1 MELNTLLLNAQSQNL
16 KKRQAAEAQIASLEK
31 NYTSDYILQLA
42 FELSNEKG
50 SREVRQL
57 AGISIKNLLLNSRKD
72 PELEEA
78 WSNCPHKQTVRDLI
92 LSSLGCKDRDVRKA
106 AAQAVAA
113 VAKHDLPIHSW
124 EGLLSVLIQNT
135 SNTNSCYKTA
145 SLITLGYICEGIGSG
160 VLSKEQGD
168 MILTGICASL
178 APQETDFSVRTIA
191 MQALLNSLKFY
202 KANFEAEEERRYIM
216 SLLIQNLEQRDMNIQ
231 IITLRA
237 LCEISSLYY
246 SYLGA
251 HLAEIAKITY
261 DLIQHTTGETCI
273 LAIEVWST
281 LAEEEIV
288 RMNTISSLNCISKA
302 ARSLTQILVEKLS
315 TISKEEDWSEW
326 NEQKAAACCL
336 NLIIQLC
343 PDVFEIVELFLRRE
357 IQSQNWEKRQASL
370 LALGS
375 VIEWVSSDRASN
387 TLILH
392 IPRIQDMLMNETD
405 LLKENAAWC
414 LAKICEVHWQV
425 VIDTKV
431 KEVMIE
437 EMLKGLSVKNKIGI
451 HLCWGLSYIMDHSPH
466 VFNYRDF
473 DWISTNIVS
482 SIDKQEFDELTLA
495 SLSLLNT
502 TLEKIPTNSSQ
513 IIENIS
519 GELITL
525 FTHIISESTLSQSY
539 TDQMTILIASAL
551 QTAFTK
557 IPAGFLSGSQAGVL
571 IASILK
577 LFSMKMC
584 IVEEALQAIGAIA
597 MNLEDNFLPYIGEV
611 MKFVIY
617 ALRQVDAT
625 SVVKSGI
632 LCLGDFARA
641 VGSEIAVYLEEVI
654 PLLKKLLVDEHMTL
668 DIKLES
674 LSTISDLALAS
685 GGYFVQYLS
694 EILQIV
700 DEAAWLS
707 LQPSDDEETSS
718 YLSLLRE
725 HILNFY
731 VGIIQCLKDANSLSL
746 LYNRISSLLDYL
758 SLCLKL
764 PKSSDFD
771 NIAVGL
777 IGDILVTFP
786 DVANRVSS
794 ATSSYLSSI
803 NTTSNGKTREVANWT
818 ESFLSSLLINT
829 NT

>member
-1 MELNTLLLNAQSQNL
+1 MELNTLLLDAQSQNP
-16 KKRQAAEAQIASLEK
+16 KKRQAAEAQIARLEK

-42 FELSNEKG
+42 YELSKENA
-50 SREVRQL
+50 SREVRQM

-72 PELEEA
+72 PELKEA
-78 WSNCPHKQTVRDLI
+78 WSNCPHKQAVRDLI
-92 LSSLGCKDRDVRKA
+92 LSSLGSKDRDVRKA

-113 VAKHDLPIHSW
+113 VAKHDLPTQSW
-124 EGLLSVLIQNT
+124 DGLLSVLIQNT

-178 APQETDFSVRTIA
+178 TPQETDFSVRAIA
-191 MQALLNSLKFY
+191 IQALLNSLKFY
-202 KANFEAEEERRYIM
+202 KANFENEEERRYIM
-216 SLLIQNLEQRDMNIQ
+216 SLLMQNLELSDMNIQ

-237 LCEISSLYY
+237 LCEICSLYY

-261 DLIQHTTGETCI
+261 NLIQHTQGETCI

-281 LAEEEIV
+281 LAEEEII
-288 RMNTISSLNCISKA
+288 RNCTISSLNCISTA
-302 ARSLTQILVEKLS
+302 ARSLAQILVEKLS
-315 TISKEEDWSEW
+315 AISQEEDWSEW
-326 NEQKAAACCL
+326 NEQKAAASCL

-343 PDVFEIVELFLRRE
+343 TDVFEIVELFLRKE
-357 IQSQNWEKRQASL
+357 IQSQKWEKRQASL

-375 VIEWVSSDRASN
+375 VIEWVSCDRARN

-392 IPRIQDMLMNETD
+392 MSCIQNMLRNDTD

-414 LAKICEVHWQV
+414 LAKICEVHWEV
-425 VIDTKV
+425 VIETKV

-437 EMLKGLSVKNKIGI
+437 EMLKGLDMKSKIGI
-451 HLCWGLSYIMDHSPH
+451 HLCWGLSYIMDHSPE
-466 VFNYRDF
+466 VFNYKDF
-473 DWISTNIVS
+473 DWIATSIVS
-482 SIDKQEFDELTLA
+482 SINKRELDELTLA
-495 SLSLLNT
+495 SLSLLST
-502 TLEKIPTNSSQ
+502 TLEKIPANSSQ

-519 GELITL
+519 GELISL
-525 FTHIISESTLSQSY
+525 FLSTISEDSLCQSY
-539 TDQMTILIASAL
+539 SDRMTMLLASAL
-551 QTAFTK
+551 QTAFSK
-557 IPAGFLSGSQAGVL
+557 IPAGFLSGPQAGV
-571 IASILK
+571 IISSILTM
-577 LFSMKMC
+577 FNSKMC
-584 IVEEALQAIGAIA
+584 IVEEALQAIGGIA
-597 MNLEDNFLPYIGEV
+597 MNLEDSFLPYLAEV

-617 ALRQVDAT
+617 ALKQVDAT
-625 SVVKSGI
+625 SLVKSGV
-632 LCLGDFARA
+632 LCLGDFARS
-641 VGSEIAVYLEEVI
+641 VGSEIAVYLQEVI
-654 PLLKKLLVDEHMTL
+654 PYLKKLLVDERMTL
-668 DIKLES
+668 DIKLEC
-674 LSTISDLALAS
+674 LSTMSDLALAS

-707 LQPSDDEETSS
+707 LQPCEDEETIS

-725 HILNFY
+725 HVLNFY

-746 LYNRISSLLDYL
+746 LYNRINSLLDYL
-758 SLCLKL
+758 TLCLNC
-764 PKSSDFD
+764 PKSTDFD

-794 ATSSYLSSI
+794 ATSSYLSFI
-803 NTTSNGKTREVANWT
+803 NTNSSGKTREVANWT
-818 ESFLSSLLINT
+818 ESYLSSLLINT

>member
-1 MELNTLLLNAQSQNL
+1 MELNTLLLDAQSKNL

-42 FELSNEKG
+42 YELSNENAC
-50 SREVRQL
+50 REVRQM

-72 PELEEA
+72 PELKEA

-92 LSSLGCKDRDVRKA
+92 LSSLGSKDRDVRKT

-113 VAKHDLPIHSW
+113 VAKHDLPTHSW

-135 SNTNSCYKTA
+135 SNSNTCYKTA

-178 APQETDFSVRTIA
+178 APQETDFSVRTVA

-202 KANFEAEEERRYIM
+202 KANFENEEERRYIM
-216 SLLIQNLEQRDMNIQ
+216 SLLIQNLEQRDMNIR

-273 LAIEVWST
+273 LAIEVWSM
-281 LAEEEIV
+281 LAEEEII
-288 RMNTISSLNCISKA
+288 RKDTISSLNCISKA

-315 TISKEEDWSEW
+315 AISKEENWSEW
-326 NEQKAAACCL
+326 DEQKAAACCL
-336 NLIIQLC
+336 NLIAQLC
-343 PDVFEIVELFLRRE
+343 PDVFDIVELFVRKE
-357 IQSQNWEKRQASL
+357 IQSQNWAKRQASI

-375 VIEWVSSDRASN
+375 VIEWVPSDRARN

-392 IPRIQDMLMNETD
+392 ISCIQNILRNDID

-414 LAKICEVHWQV
+414 LAKICEGHWLV
-425 VIDTKV
+425 VIETKV

-437 EMLKGLSVKNKIGI
+437 EMLKGLSEKSKIGI
-451 HLCWGLSYIMDHSPH
+451 HLCWGLSYIMEQSPK
-466 VFNYRDF
+466 VFDYRDF
-473 DWISTNIVS
+473 DWIATSIVS
-482 SIDKQEFDELTLA
+482 SIDKHEFDELTHA

-502 TLEKIPTNSSQ
+502 TLEKIPDNSSQ

-519 GELITL
+519 GPLISL
-525 FTHIISESTLSQSY
+525 FLHTISESTLSQPY
-539 TDQMTILIASAL
+539 ADHMTILLASAL
-551 QTAFTK
+551 QAAFAK
-557 IPAGFLSGSQAGVL
+557 IPAGFLNGSQAGVL
-571 IASILK
+571 ITNILT
-577 LFSMKMC
+577 LFNKKVC

-597 MNLEDNFLPYIGEV
+597 MNLEENFSPYLAEV
-611 MKFVIY
+611 MKFVTY
-617 ALRQVDAT
+617 ALRQVNAT
-625 SVVKSGI
+625 SIVKSGV
-632 LCLGDFARA
+632 LCLGDFARS
-641 VGSEIAVYLEEVI
+641 VGGEIVKYLEEVI
-654 PLLKKLLVDEHMTL
+654 PHLKKLLVDERMML
-668 DIKLES
+668 DIKLEC
-674 LSTISDLALAS
+674 LSTISDLAVAS
-685 GGYFVQYLS
+685 GGYFVQYLV

-700 DEAAWLS
+700 DQAAWIS
-707 LQPSDDEETSS
+707 LQPSDDEETNS

-731 VGIIQCLKDANSLSL
+731 VGIIQCLKDANSLPL
-746 LYNRISSLLDYL
+746 LYNRISNLLDYL
-758 SLCLKL
+758 SRCLDL
-764 PKSSDFD
+764 PKSLDLD
-771 NIAVGL
+771 DIAVGL
-777 IGDILVTFP
+777 IGDILMNFP
-786 DVANRVSS
+786 DVAHIVSS

-803 NTTSNGKTREVANWT
+803 NTNLEGRTREVAKWT

-829 NT
+829 KT